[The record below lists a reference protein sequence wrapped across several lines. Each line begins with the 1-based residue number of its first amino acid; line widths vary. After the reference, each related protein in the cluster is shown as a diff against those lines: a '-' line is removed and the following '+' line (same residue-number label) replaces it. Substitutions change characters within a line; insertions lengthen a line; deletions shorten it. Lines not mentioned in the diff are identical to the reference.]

1 LSVSQPVCSLTCTG
15 VHALA
20 KPGARAFLIQD
31 MAEKVQKGNES
42 QLCRKCRSFFGQ
54 VQTDFLCSQCFK
66 SLPPASP
73 PVAAP
78 SSPPVPQVEETK
90 AEVKETLSRC
100 KLCERRLGPMQ
111 FPCKCGGCFCARHRV
126 PEDHACTF
134 DHRTLGVKRLADS
147 NPLVVAEKVRKL

>member
-1 LSVSQPVCSLTCTG
+1 
-15 VHALA
+15 
-20 KPGARAFLIQD
+20 